1 MSSAKSYTIDQPVRQ
16 FVSTQQFNNDFFS
29 YTTTQNP
36 NTGVITG
43 DLSANVATYAQAPPG
58 RILRDGGLKLY
69 PGVNPNVNTYMI
81 GVIDTVT
88 LLAGYIDPNSPIYAV
103 YSTKLP
109 GFYANGVDPGPQ
121 GLSDEGPPVYT
132 NGIVYALQSVSTA
145 GDISAGTTIYA
156 GDSITANTFIVA
168 DTTGSAGSTVS
179 AGTTMYTGT
188 GVVSATGQNR
198 VNLLTTT
205 TVSIRD
211 TSGTTN
217 FGQSQVYKFDFALDG
232 SGAYTINAVT
242 PTGSP
247 AAVGIPGAVIY
258 LDLNNTAGTPGRTV
272 TIVFGARMREAN
284 VNGNITLYNSQRA
297 SVTFVSDG
305 NSFFE
310 VCRRAITV

>member
-1 MSSAKSYTIDQPVRQ
+1 MV
-16 FVSTQQFNNDFFS
+16 
-29 YTTTQNP
+29 
-36 NTGVITG
+36 
-43 DLSANVATYAQAPPG
+43 
-58 RILRDGGLKLY
+58 
-69 PGVNPNVNTYMI
+69 
-81 GVIDTVT
+81 GVIDTTT

-109 GFYANGVDPGPQ
+109 GFYANGSDPGPQ

-132 NGIVYALQSVSTA
+132 NGVVYALQSVQA
-145 GDISAGTTIYA
+145 GTDISAGTTIYA

-168 DTTGSAGSTVS
+168 DTSGSAGTTVS

-205 TVSIRD
+205 TVGVRD

-217 FGQSQVYKFDFALDG
+217 FGQSQVYKFDFNLDG

-242 PTGSP
+242 PSGSP
-247 AAVGIPGAVIY
+247 AAVGIPGAIIY
-258 LDLNNTAGTPGRTV
+258 LDLNNISGTAGRTV
-272 TIVFGARMREAN
+272 TVVFGARLREAN
-284 VNGNITLYNSQRA
+284 TNGSITLFIGQRA
-297 SVTFVSDG
+297 SVTFVSEG